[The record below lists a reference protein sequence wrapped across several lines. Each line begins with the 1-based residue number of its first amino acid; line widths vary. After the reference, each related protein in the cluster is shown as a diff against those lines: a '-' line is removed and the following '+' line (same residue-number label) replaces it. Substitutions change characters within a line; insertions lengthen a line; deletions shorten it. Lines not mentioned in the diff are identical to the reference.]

1 MAYPAKYPQLNET
14 ELTEHARDLLVR
26 VIRVAF
32 PHPTFPDSPYQRTAN
47 IILEE
52 SKSSTWLR
60 VTLTQGLLTLD
71 SLSAGDFTA
80 LDEDQATAVLRSI
93 EHTDFFGFIRRT
105 TVLNLYDDPEVWQ
118 AVGYEGSSFE
128 LGGYVHRGFND
139 LDWVPEPLIEE
150 PADVPFSPLPGLKRP
165 QTGAVR
171 IPAASA
177 AASAADATGD
187 GTPIST
193 NQPGE
198 LAASHEGVE
207 R

>member
-32 PHPTFPDSPYQRTAN
+32 PHPSFPASPYERTAN

-52 SKSSTWLR
+52 AKSSTWLR

-71 SLSAGDFTA
+71 SLSAGDFTG
-80 LDEDQATAVLRSI
+80 LDEEQATAVLRSI

-105 TVLNLYDDPEVWQ
+105 TVLNLYDDPEVWK

-128 LGGYVHRGFND
+128 LGGYVHRGFDD
-139 LDWVPEPLIEE
+139 LDWVPEPRIEE
-150 PADVPFSPLPGLKRP
+150 PTDVPFAPLPGLQRP

-171 IPAASA
+171 IPAAA
-177 AASAADATGD
+177 AHAGRASDA
-187 GTPIST
+187 PIAT
-193 NQPGE
+193 NQPGD